1 MTNRQLAAIIIA
13 FLAILF
19 AFLIA
24 WLLADDDSPT
34 PPPSK
39 ARAKSKPSVEETDS
53 VLFGGAEPSFEF
65 VRKTS

>member
-1 MTNRQLAAIIIA
+1 MSNRQLAAIIIA

-34 PPPSK
+34 PPAPK
-39 ARAKSKPSVEETDS
+39 AAAKPKPSVEETDS
-53 VLFGGAEPSFEF
+53 ILYGTDIHRVGGLAS
-65 VRKTS
+65 